1 MATEDLRDQAALLSS
16 IPSRD
21 LTGWFSPQ
29 APIKPVAPET
39 DGWARAF
46 DYSQSVNQ
54 QLQPKT
60 SDANGQTTYAQ
71 LHSLA
76 TACDIVALCIA
87 TVQDRM
93 GKYEGRVQDVGGD
106 PRKPSKAALA
116 VQDWLKL
123 PDGERS
129 FHAWLS
135 TLTYDML
142 VTDAATVYIDRSA
155 KPGKLR
161 IVDGQ
166 TIAPRVDERGQ
177 VFMVQQIIKGQPAH
191 DYPLETMVWAP
202 KNKRPNKLYGF
213 SPVEQIKATVSLALQ
228 RTARQLDYFSAGS
241 VPQVLIE
248 APANWTP
255 QMMREASDNW
265 NKMLA
270 GTSGKSMAQWTPNG
284 SKVTTIDKDVVKNE
298 FDEWLARIVCFA
310 FSVPVTPFVRDS
322 NRATAET
329 TQKAAMDEGHSA
341 YMRWAAD
348 LVNRCIRLVWG
359 DGFEFVWDTESRPEA
374 AIVADLVKAGALKR
388 SALLRIG
395 FDPEEIAEEPSPEDV
410 AKAKAAQEAAKEEPK
425 GAKANAD
432 GEKVKNADTDI
443 ESELVDAI
451 QGYLDRQATAAAK
464 EGAVRFEKAVPAS
477 EPVNL
482 PGAAKPFV
490 LRVAA
495 SLHGA
500 ATDGA
505 DEAATQTAL
514 APESMEAVDGAA
526 LKFARS
532 RAAEMVGMK
541 WVDGKLVPNPDAQ
554 WVIDDMARQAIRDT
568 VSRAFEDGLTPSQV
582 SQAITEDKAFQPRRA
597 LNIARTEL
605 ATAQDFGSLTYFKEA
620 GVQGKKW
627 SQYDACPT
635 CQANAA
641 QGAIPIDE
649 AFQSGHQH
657 APAHPSCRCR
667 VLPVEEMP

>member
-1 MATEDLRDQAALLSS
+1 MASEDLRDQAALLSS
-16 IPSRD
+16 MPSRD
-21 LTGWFSPQ
+21 LSGWFSPQ
-29 APIKPVAPET
+29 APIAPVAPET
-39 DGWARAF
+39 DGWARAY
-46 DYSQSVNQ
+46 DYSQSVNL

-76 TACDIVALCIA
+76 TSCDIVALLIA

-93 GKYEGRVQDVGGD
+93 GKFQGRVLDYGGD

-116 VQDWLKL
+116 VQEWLRL
-123 PDGERS
+123 PDGVRS

-142 VTDAATVYIDRSA
+142 VTDAATVYIDRTA
-155 KPGKLR
+155 KPAKLR

-191 DYPLETMVWAP
+191 DYPLDSMVWAP

-213 SPVEQIKATVSLALQ
+213 SPVEQIKATISLALQ

-284 SKVTTIDKDVVKNE
+284 SRVTTIDKDVVKNE
-298 FDEWLARIVCFA
+298 FDEWLARIACFA
-310 FSVPVTPFVRDS
+310 FSVPATPFVRDT

-329 TQKAAMDEGHSA
+329 TQAAAIAEGHSA
-341 YMRWAAD
+341 CMRWASD
-348 LVNRCIRLVWG
+348 LINRCIRLVWG
-359 DGFEFVWDTESRPEA
+359 DGFEFVWDTDSQPAPEV
-374 AIVADLVKAGALKR
+374 VADLVKAGALKR

-395 FDPEEIAEEPSPEDV
+395 FDPTEIADDPTPEDV
-410 AKAKAAQEAAKEEPK
+410 AKARAAQETAKDAAKPAED
-425 GAKANAD
+425 A
-432 GEKVKNADTDI
+432 KVKNADTDT
-443 ESELVDAI
+443 ESDLVDAL
-451 QGYLDRQATAAAK
+451 QAYLDRQAKASAE
-464 EGAVRFEKAVPAS
+464 EGKVRFEKATPPSDEITLPAAS
-477 EPVNL
+477 R
-482 PGAAKPFV
+482 PFV
-490 LRVAA
+490 LRVSAA
-495 SLHGA
+495 LHAA
-500 ATDGA
+500 ATDGM

-514 APESMEAVDGAA
+514 VPQSIAAADNVA
-526 LKFARS
+526 LKFAQD

-541 WVDGKLVPNPDAQ
+541 WVGKKLVPNPDAR

-582 SQAITEDKAFQPRRA
+582 SEAITADKAFQPRRA

-605 ATAQDFGSLTYFKEA
+605 ATAQDFGSLTYFKAA
-620 GVQGKKW
+620 GVKGKRW

-641 QGAIPIDE
+641 QGAIGIDE

-657 APAHPSCRCR
+657 APAHQSCRCR
-667 VLPVEEMP
+667 ALPVEEMP

>member
-1 MATEDLRDQAALLSS
+1 M
-16 IPSRD
+16 PSRD

-29 APIKPVAPET
+29 APIKPMAPET
-39 DGWARAF
+39 DGWARAY
-46 DYSQSVNQ
+46 DYSQSVNL

-76 TACDIVALCIA
+76 TSCDLVALCIA

-93 GKYEGRVQDVGGD
+93 GKYQGRVLDVGGD
-106 PRKPSKAALA
+106 PRKPSKAAKA
-116 VQDWLKL
+116 VQDWLKH

-142 VTDAATVYIDRSA
+142 VTDAATVYIDRKA
-155 KPGKLR
+155 VPPALR

-191 DYPLETMVWAP
+191 DYPLDSMVWAP

-241 VPQVLIE
+241 VPHVLIE

-310 FSVPVTPFVRDS
+310 FSVPPTAFVKET

-329 TQKAAMDEGHSA
+329 TQAASIAEGHSA
-341 YMRWAAD
+341 CMRWAAD

-359 DGFEFVWDTESRPEA
+359 DGFEFVWDTDSQPDA
-374 AIVADLVKAGALKR
+374 AIVADLVKAGSLKR
-388 SALLRIG
+388 TALLRIG

-410 AKAKAAQEAAKEEPK
+410 AKAKAVQETAKEAKPEAK
-425 GAKANAD
+425 GD
-432 GEKVKNADTDI
+432 KVKNADTDN
-443 ESELVDAI
+443 EAALVDDLQA
-451 QGYLDRQATAAAK
+451 YLDKQAKAAAE
-464 EGAVRFEKAVPAS
+464 EGRIRFEKAIPPTEEITLPAAS
-477 EPVNL
+477 R
-482 PGAAKPFV
+482 PFI

-495 SLHGA
+495 ALHNA
-500 ATDGA
+500 AADGM
-505 DEAATQTAL
+505 DEAAAQTAL
-514 APESMEAVDGAA
+514 APESIKAVDNVA
-526 LKFARS
+526 LSFARE

-541 WVDGKLVPNPDAQ
+541 WVDGKLITNPDAR
-554 WVIDDMARQAIRDT
+554 WVIDDMARQSIRDT
-568 VSRAFEDGLTPSQV
+568 VSRAFEEGLTPHQV
-582 SQAITEDKAFQPRRA
+582 SQAITEDKSFQPRRA

-605 ATAQDFGSLTYFKEA
+605 ATAQDFGSLAYFKAA
-620 GVQGKKW
+620 GVKGKKW

-667 VLPVEEMP
+667 TLPVEEMP